1 MLRSFRPPPA
11 PKDDGFLSKERVV
24 FRPNAADGMWAGA
37 NLLVSALRPTLGPL
51 SRTVLAERNTG
62 RHLSPDALGD
72 GGTVAR
78 RIIALSNPDAD
89 VGAMLLRHALCRV
102 HERAGDGVA
111 TTAVLFQAIMQRAR
125 RILAAGGNPMRLR
138 DGIMRAAQIVAEELG
153 RQAQPLPED
162 DATVLRAWLRAHCDD
177 LALAEAM
184 ATITTSFAPDV
195 HIHVENGAGVSIEY
209 EFIRGALWRS
219 GWHGSPF
226 AAGESAANLMLRL
239 PGAYVLVSD
248 LDLSDEA
255 HLEPLILTLAR
266 LRPARLLVICRRVSP
281 QMLALFVQAR
291 QKGIGDAV
299 FVKPPAT
306 SGPDRVAVL
315 TDAAILTGATFI
327 PYIET
332 RDGTT
337 SVFRLADL
345 LPGCLGR
352 ANVAW
357 ASEHFFG
364 IEDGCG
370 DRAAQIAHLA
380 KLDAARE
387 DEDDPV
393 RMRFYR
399 DRMATFGSGVVRL
412 KVGAH
417 TSAERAHRKAQAERL
432 AGLLSQV
439 RRHGVISGGG
449 VALVRCERS
458 LRQAAGRAKDDVRLG
473 VECVLEALAAPAR
486 AIAANAGLN
495 GAAIVQRIRTL
506 HRGWGIDVR
515 TGQPVNFYQAGI
527 LDSTYALQTAV
538 LTAASAA
545 ATFVTTD
552 VIVHRRQREAAIRP

>member
-1 MLRSFRPPPA
+1 MLKSFRPPPT
-11 PKDDGFLSKERVV
+11 PRDEGFLSEERVV
-24 FRPNAADGMWAGA
+24 FRPDAADEMWAGA
-37 NLLVSALRPTLGPL
+37 NLLVKALRPTLGPT
-51 SRTVLAERNTG
+51 SRTVLAERNIG
-62 RHLSPDALGD
+62 RHFAPDALSD
-72 GGTVAR
+72 GGTIAR
-78 RIIALSNPDAD
+78 RIIALANPNAD

-138 DGIMRAAQIVAEELG
+138 DGVVHGAQIVAEELG
-153 RQAQPLPED
+153 RQAQPLPEGD
-162 DATVLRAWLRAHCDD
+162 VAVLHAWLRAHCDD
-177 LALAEAM
+177 LALGEVM
-184 ATITTSFAPDV
+184 AAITTSFTPDV
-195 HIHVENGAGVSIEY
+195 NIHVENGASASIEY

-226 AAGESAANLMLRL
+226 AASEYAANLMLRL
-239 PGAYVLVSD
+239 PDAYVLVSD

-255 HLEPLILTLAR
+255 HMEPLILALAR

-281 QMLALFVQAR
+281 QMLALFAQAR

-306 SGPDRVAVL
+306 SGPDRAAVL

-327 PYIET
+327 PYIEA
-332 RDGTT
+332 REGTT
-337 SVFRLADL
+337 PIFRLADL
-345 LPGCLGR
+345 LPSCLGR
-352 ANVAW
+352 ARMAW

-370 DRAAQIAHLA
+370 DRAVQIAHLA
-380 KLDAARE
+380 KLDAAGE
-387 DEDDPV
+387 TEDDPARV
-393 RMRFYR
+393 RFYR

-417 TSAERAHRKAQAERL
+417 TNAEREHRKAQAERL

-439 RRHGVISGGG
+439 RRYGVVSGAG

-458 LRQAAGRAKDDVRLG
+458 LQRAARQSNEEMRLG
-473 VECVLEALAAPAR
+473 LECVLGALAAPAR
-486 AIAANAGLN
+486 AIAENAGMN
-495 GAAIVQRIRTL
+495 GAAMVQCIRAAK
-506 HRGWGIDVR
+506 RRWGVDVLS
-515 TGQPVNFYQAGI
+515 GQMVNLYQRGI
-527 LDSTYALQTAV
+527 LDSAYALQTAV

-545 ATFVTTD
+545 ATFMTTD
-552 VIVHRRQREAAIRP
+552 VIVHRRQREASIRP

>member
-1 MLRSFRPPPA
+1 MLRSFRPPPT

-72 GGTVAR
+72 GGTIAR

-125 RILAAGGNPMRLR
+125 RILAAGGNPVHLR
-138 DGIMRAAQIVAEELG
+138 DGILHAAQIAAEELR

-162 DATVLRAWLRAHCDD
+162 VVALRAWLRAHCDD
-177 LALAEAM
+177 SALAEAM

-195 HIHVENGAGVSIEY
+195 HIHVENGASVSIEY

-226 AAGESAANLMLRL
+226 AAIESATNLMLRL

-255 HLEPLILTLAR
+255 HLEPLILALAR

-299 FVKPPAT
+299 FVKPPAV
-306 SGPDRVAVL
+306 SGPDRVAML

-327 PYIET
+327 PYIEA
-332 RDGTT
+332 RDGTM

-380 KLDAARE
+380 KLDAAWE

-393 RMRFYR
+393 RIRFYR

-417 TSAERAHRKAQAERL
+417 TSAEQAHRKAQAERL
-432 AGLLSQV
+432 AGLLLLA
-439 RRHGVISGGG
+439 RRYGVIPGGG
-449 VALVRCERS
+449 VALVCCERS
-458 LRQAAGRAKDDVRLG
+458 LRLAAGRAKTDVRLG

-486 AIAANAGLN
+486 AIATNAGLN

-506 HRGWGIDVR
+506 RHGWGIDVR
-515 TGQPVNFYQAGI
+515 TGQKVNLYQAGI